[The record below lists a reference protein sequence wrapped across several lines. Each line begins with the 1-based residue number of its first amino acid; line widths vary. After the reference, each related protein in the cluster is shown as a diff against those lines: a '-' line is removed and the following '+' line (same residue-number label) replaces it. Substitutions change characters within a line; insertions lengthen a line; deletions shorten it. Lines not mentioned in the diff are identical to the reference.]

1 MLASS
6 APSLSIMV
14 WNYPVSD
21 KAIHGNRAVYS
32 EQSAVAAL
40 SKALGEIKHSDG
52 LTLDDLAAVLGK
64 SSDQVAKY
72 LAGEAKMDAVTYGRG
87 KREWNGRFTGYFDR
101 LCTDSRPGAASDR
114 DCESSILKAALALSV
129 ALSDDDQISAREIR
143 ANRHTIEAARDALD
157 ALLGRIR
164 VAA

>member
-1 MLASS
+1 M
-6 APSLSIMV
+6 
-14 WNYPVSD
+14 SD
-21 KAIHGNRAVYS
+21 QHFHGNRAVYS

-40 SKALGEIKHSDG
+40 AKALGEIKATDH

-64 SSDQVAKY
+64 SADQVAKY

-101 LCTDSRPGAASDR
+101 LCSDSRPGGDNDR
-114 DCESSILKAALALSV
+114 HHESSVLKAALALSC
-129 ALSDDDQISAREIR
+129 ALADDDKITAREIR
-143 ANRHTIEAARDALD
+143 SNRASIEAAHDALGE
-157 ALLGRIR
+157 LLARVR